1 MAITANAQSTD
12 RLGIR
17 QQGTGPGQIGI
28 VGTSVRYGGITIGT
42 FTGTTTLIVTL
53 NTAATPAA
61 VQALLRNITFS
72 SVSDTPSA
80 ATRTVKITLTDGD
93 GGTSNSPTKTIKVV
107 PVNDASVIGA
117 F

>member
-28 VGTSVRYGGITIGT
+28 VGTSVRYGGIAIGT

-53 NTAATPAA
+53 NTAATP
-61 VQALLRNITFS
+61 QQFR
-72 SVSDTPSA
+72 PC
-80 ATRTVKITLTDGD
+80 
-93 GGTSNSPTKTIKVV
+93 
-107 PVNDASVIGA
+107 
-117 F
+117 